1 VGSSTVSEAAEI
13 SDLTP
18 PAGSERVQ
26 VAWVGPRPEWLDGDI
41 GSRALEGFSVAI
53 TASAD
58 SQVVHVVQPTA
69 GLVAGVRS
77 THGSAVVVVD
87 LGDVASA
94 TDDALCDAATADVVL
109 VESSVE
115 ADRARMRLAEL
126 DGKLAIAPQ
135 PVDLDW
141 HAPEDVLTRLPG
153 GYIKR
158 FRRLHRLAPPTVLF
172 VGPYMPAGGLDLA
185 IAATYRL
192 RERLEDIRLAA
203 IPLGTVDQE
212 YLDECEMSAL
222 GLGHRGIVEWAP
234 PRDEGRFWY
243 ATATVVCCPWREPA
257 EPPEASLLAAAAAR
271 PFLGS
276 DLAVFRDGFRPPHSP
291 QLVRAGDVEALVAAL
306 EPLVADLPA
315 ADALGQAAR
324 EAAEALLSY
333 EATAARLASL
343 WRQALELRSHAETA

>member
-1 VGSSTVSEAAEI
+1 VASSSVRQTPEF
-13 SDLTP
+13 SDLTL
-18 PAGSERVQ
+18 PADSERVY
-26 VAWVGPRPEWLDGDI
+26 VAWIGPRPEWLDGDI
-41 GSRALEGFSVAI
+41 GSRALEGFSVAT

-58 SQVVHVVQPTA
+58 SQVVHIAQPAPGLTA
-69 GLVAGVRS
+69 GIRS
-77 THGSAVVVVD
+77 SSGSAVVVD

-94 TDDALCDAATADVVL
+94 SDDVLRDAAAADVVL
-109 VESSVE
+109 VESQVA
-115 ADRARMRLAEL
+115 ADQARIRHAPL
-126 DGKLAIAPQ
+126 DGKLAIVPS
-135 PVDLDW
+135 PLDLEW
-141 HAPEDVLTRLPG
+141 HAPEEALTRLPG
-153 GYIKR
+153 GHIKR

-172 VGPYMPAGGLDLA
+172 VGPYTRAGGLDLA
-185 IAATYRL
+185 IAAAYRL
-192 RERLEDIRLAA
+192 RERFEDLRLAA

-276 DLAVFRDGFRPPHSP
+276 DLAVFRDGFRPPQSP

-324 EAAEALLSY
+324 EAAEGLLSY

-343 WRQALELRSHAETA
+343 WRQALELRSHAES